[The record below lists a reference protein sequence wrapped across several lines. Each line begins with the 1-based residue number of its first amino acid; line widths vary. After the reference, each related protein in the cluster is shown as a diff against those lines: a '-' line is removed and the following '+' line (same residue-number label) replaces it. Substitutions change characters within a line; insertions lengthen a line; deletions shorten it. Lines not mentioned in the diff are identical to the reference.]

1 MREMISMIVVLT
13 VLTLISGGLLAAVES
28 GTKEQ
33 IEIQVLKFQIAPA
46 IESIFPDVANDPIAD
61 RFTVKTEEM
70 KLQVFPTKLADGS
83 QAVAF
88 ETKGTGFGGPVGLM
102 VAVNTDSDKVID
114 VRMTTHAETPGIGSK
129 PKEDLSFVSQF
140 TGLSIMNTDFNL
152 KGSGGVI
159 DAISGATVTSNALC
173 TAAVEAKE
181 VYQKLKPE
189 IIKQMK

>member
-1 MREMISMIVVLT
+1 MREMISMVVVLT
-13 VLTLISGGLLAAVES
+13 VLTAVSGGLLAAVES

-33 IEIQVLKFQIAPA
+33 IEIQVLKFQKAPA

-159 DAISGATVTSNALC
+159 DAVSGATVTSNALC

>member
-33 IEIQVLKFQIAPA
+33 IEIQVLKFQKAPA

-61 RFTVKTEEM
+61 RFTIETEEM
-70 KLQVFPTKLADGS
+70 ELQVFPTKLADGS
-83 QAVAF
+83 KAVAF

-102 VAVNTDSDKVID
+102 VAVNIDSDKVID
-114 VRMTTHAETPGIGSK
+114 VRMTAHAETPGIGTK

-140 TGLSIMNTDFNL
+140 TGLSIMDTDFNL

-159 DAISGATVTSNALC
+159 DAVSGATVTSNALC

-189 IIKQMK
+189 IIKKMK

>member
-13 VLTLISGGLLAAVES
+13 VLTVISGGLLAAVQS
-28 GTKEQ
+28 GTEVQ
-33 IEIQVLKFQIAPA
+33 IENQILKFQKAPA

-61 RFTVKTEEM
+61 RFTVKTDDME
-70 KLQVFPTKLADGS
+70 LQVFPTKLADGS

-102 VAVNTDSDKVID
+102 VAVNLNNDKVID
-114 VRMTTHAETPGIGSK
+114 VRMTTHAETPGIGTK
-129 PKEDLSFVSQF
+129 AKDDLSFVSQF
-140 TGLSIMNTDFNL
+140 TDLTIMDTDFNL

-181 VYQKLKPE
+181 VYQKFKPE